1 MTPLRRF
8 HYRTTWTA
16 GLALA
21 ACLVMPVHGDSV
33 YRHVDEDGNVTFS
46 DEPVDER
53 SESIRIRSGD
63 AISLPKPEP
72 RSEQAPEAEEAEE
85 AEAGYE
91 SLQITKPEHDTAF
104 RRATG
109 DMTIE
114 FSAEP
119 SLRPGHQFELEFD
132 GERMETSDQ
141 PRFELTNVDRGTH
154 EIVIHILNAEGET
167 IHSSETTRF
176 TLHRPSRLHN

>member
-1 MTPLRRF
+1 MTPFRHF
-8 HYRTTWTA
+8 HFPSRIA
-16 GLALA
+16 SLALT
-21 ACLVMPVHGDSV
+21 ACLALPVYGESV

-46 DEPVDER
+46 DESQGEQ

-63 AISLPKPEP
+63 SISLPKPQSP
-72 RSEQAPEAEEAEE
+72 SEDADNAEEEQ

-104 RRATG
+104 RNATG
-109 DMTIE
+109 DVVIE
-114 FSAEP
+114 LSAEP
-119 SLRPGHQFELEFD
+119 ALQDGHQFQLEFD
-132 GERMETSDQ
+132 GERRETSDE

-154 EIVIHILNAEGET
+154 EITVHILNADGDT
-167 IHSSETTRF
+167 IHSSDTTRF